1 MKASFSQEDEAFREE
16 VSTWI
21 KENASPEI
29 LHKSFGGTSADFES
43 LLKWHNKLYQKG
55 WLALGFPKE
64 RGGAGLDDTK
74 KFLFNYEY
82 SLSGAPRLKTK
93 IPSLGM
99 MAPILIHFG
108 TEEQQDRFIPDM
120 LSAKTVWAQ
129 GFSEPNA
136 GSDLASLKVS
146 AIPDGDDFIVD
157 GQKVWSSMANHAD
170 WVFALVRTDSSGK
183 KQQGISFLLIDLK
196 SPGVT
201 VRPIEALMDD
211 KPFCE
216 IFFDNVRVPK
226 ENLVGELHQGWNIA
240 KSLMEFERINVFPIG
255 DLIYALDLALKH
267 AKKNMSGGKPL
278 IENKAFRRKLAELEV
293 EAKALLYTFYKA
305 LSKSNETGVPGV
317 EANILKVCG
326 AELYQKTIDLNMEA
340 LGVYAQSWYNLEECD
355 DIVHQIT
362 KGWLCAR
369 SMTIGGGS
377 SEIQRTIIALQVLGL
392 PRK

>member
-1 MKASFSQEDEAFREE
+1 MKASFSQQDETFRKE

-29 LHKSFGGTSADFES
+29 LHKSFGGTSIDLEP
-43 LLKWHNKLYQKG
+43 LLEWHNKLYQKG

-64 RGGAGLDDTK
+64 KGGAGLNETK
-74 KFLFNYEY
+74 QFLFNYEY

-108 TEEQQDRFIPDM
+108 TEEQQKHFIPDM
-120 LSAKTVWAQ
+120 LSGKTIWAQ

-146 AIPDGDDFIVD
+146 AVLDGDEFIVN
-157 GQKVWSSMANHAD
+157 GQKIWSSMADHAD
-170 WVFALVRTDSSGK
+170 WMFALVRTDSSGK

-196 SPGVT
+196 SPGVI

-226 ENLVGELHQGWNIA
+226 ENLVGNFIKDGILPNLLWSLNEL
-240 KSLMEFERINVFPIG
+240 
-255 DLIYALDLALKH
+255 
-267 AKKNMSGGKPL
+267 MSFL
-278 IENKAFRRKLAELEV
+278 
-293 EAKALLYTFYKA
+293 
-305 LSKSNETGVPGV
+305 
-317 EANILKVCG
+317 
-326 AELYQKTIDLNMEA
+326 
-340 LGVYAQSWYNLEECD
+340 
-355 DIVHQIT
+355 
-362 KGWLCAR
+362 
-369 SMTIGGGS
+369 
-377 SEIQRTIIALQVLGL
+377 
-392 PRK
+392 